1 MKNRWVRLI
10 ISSILIMGLTV
21 PTAAF
26 AGEDRTND
34 VKYDQEKPSKEE
46 IARKKAQYRVPRS
59 LNDDD
64 VETFLQ
70 VKSDVWSV
78 LSANLDED
86 DYGGMYIEDDV
97 LHIKTKKEQK
107 VQSLVSQVKGCVPVK
122 LRSATQKIVYE
133 NDCVYTMSELDAACD
148 KIWNAEKNGEVD
160 VVGVGTDEKLNGLI
174 VEAPEWNNEKKQTI
188 SDVSGIDMEHLTFE
202 ISEGN
207 FEDMALNDAMAGDKI
222 HGDESGA
229 ESSLGCG
236 VYYEIEGLSDEGD
249 GDYGWITSA
258 HNYVDGEDIY
268 LWSYYMGRIDF
279 MNIGPVNGNNYAYA
293 DVAVIYKNKKSEVE
307 YNMKVCG
314 TDKLIMNTGKA
325 VQGED
330 VRMYG
335 ATSGHK
341 DGEVIS
347 ANYQCKWNGE
357 GAGTYRRMIKTDIET
372 AKGDSG
378 GPLVRTLDNGQYT
391 LLGIV
396 KGRESSDNQAIF
408 TAWSSIESRLEF
420 EFTENK
426 IGSVDVWLW
435 P

>member
-26 AGEDRTND
+26 ASEDRTND

-70 VKSDVWSV
+70 VESDVWSV

-107 VQSLVSQVKGCVPVK
+107 VQSLVSQVKGCVPTK

>member
-1 MKNRWVRLI
+1 MKNTWGRLI

-26 AGEDRTND
+26 AGEDRIND
-34 VKYDQEKPSKEE
+34 TRYDQEKPSKEE
-46 IARKKAQYRVPRS
+46 IARKKAQYKVPRS
-59 LNDDD
+59 LNSDD

-70 VKSDVWSV
+70 VESDVWSV

-107 VQSLVSQVKGCVPVK
+107 VQSLVSQVKGCVPAK

-133 NDCVYTMSELDAACD
+133 NDCVYTMSELDTACD

>member
-46 IARKKAQYRVPRS
+46 IARKKAQYKVPRS

-70 VKSDVWSV
+70 VESDVWSV

-107 VQSLVSQVKGCVPVK
+107 VQSLVSQVKGCVPAK

-222 HGDESGA
+222 HGDESGT

-258 HNYVDGEDIY
+258 HNYEDGEKIY

-279 MNIGPVNGNNYAYA
+279 MNIGPVNDNDYAYA
-293 DVAVIYKNKKSEVE
+293 DVAVIYKTNKSEVE
-307 YNMKVCG
+307 YNMKVIG
-314 TDKLIMNTGKA
+314 TNKLIMNTGKA

-335 ATSGHK
+335 ATSGHE

-347 ANYQCKWNGE
+347 ANYQCKWNGV

-372 AKGDSG
+372 ANGDSG

-396 KGRESSDNQAIF
+396 KGRERSDNQAIF
-408 TAWSSIESRLEF
+408 TAWSSIESRLEY
-420 EFTENK
+420 
-426 IGSVDVWLW
+426 GSRGRSVDVWLW

>member
-1 MKNRWVRLI
+1 MKNRWARLI

-46 IARKKAQYRVPRS
+46 IARKKAQYKVPRS

-70 VKSDVWSV
+70 VESDVWSV

-107 VQSLVSQVKGCVPVK
+107 VQSLVSQVKGCVPAK

-207 FEDMALNDAMAGDKI
+207 FEDMSLNDAMAGDKI
-222 HGDESGA
+222 HGDESGV

-258 HNYVDGEDIY
+258 HNYEDGEKIY

-279 MNIGPVNGNNYAYA
+279 MNIGPVNDNDYAYA
-293 DVAVIYKNKKSEVE
+293 DVAVIYKNSKSEVE
-307 YNMKVCG
+307 YNMKVIG
-314 TDKLIMNTGKA
+314 TNKLIMNTGKA

-335 ATSGHK
+335 ATSGHE

-347 ANYQCKWNGE
+347 ANYQCKWNGV

-372 AKGDSG
+372 ANGDSG

-396 KGRESSDNQAIF
+396 KGRERSDNQAIF
-408 TAWSSIESRLEF
+408 TAWSSIESRLEY
-420 EFTENK
+420 
-426 IGSVDVWLW
+426 GSRGRSVNVWLW

>member
-1 MKNRWVRLI
+1 M
-10 ISSILIMGLTV
+10 
-21 PTAAF
+21 
-26 AGEDRTND
+26 
-34 VKYDQEKPSKEE
+34 
-46 IARKKAQYRVPRS
+46 
-59 LNDDD
+59 
-64 VETFLQ
+64 
-70 VKSDVWSV
+70 
-78 LSANLDED
+78 
-86 DYGGMYIEDDV
+86 
-97 LHIKTKKEQK
+97 
-107 VQSLVSQVKGCVPVK
+107 
-122 LRSATQKIVYE
+122 
-133 NDCVYTMSELDAACD
+133 EL
-148 KIWNAEKNGEVD
+148 
-160 VVGVGTDEKLNGLI
+160 L
-174 VEAPEWNNEKKQTI
+174 
-188 SDVSGIDMEHLTFE
+188 
-202 ISEGN
+202 
-207 FEDMALNDAMAGDKI
+207 
-222 HGDESGA
+222 
-229 ESSLGCG
+229 
-236 VYYEIEGLSDEGD
+236 Y
-249 GDYGWITSA
+249 
-258 HNYVDGEDIY
+258 
-268 LWSYYMGRIDF
+268 
-279 MNIGPVNGNNYAYA
+279 GNNYAYA

>member
-26 AGEDRTND
+26 AGEDRIND

-59 LNDDD
+59 LNSDD

-70 VKSDVWSV
+70 VESDVWSV

-236 VYYEIEGLSDEGD
+236 VYYEIEGRSDDGD

-258 HNYVDGEDIY
+258 HNYEDGEDIY

-347 ANYQCKWNGE
+347 ANYQCKWNGV